1 MRRPGPSPKAIQ
13 RLRANGPALPASSL
27 VPESPLKVGCAIGDA
42 LAGLPPEL
50 LIELV
55 ARAGAHALE
64 VAGREEL
71 LKLVEHEVVGRRLRI
86 PEVRERHVR
95 AREPHKIGPHVRILP
110 AGGPFRRHPP
120 SPRAPARWG
129 ARSVSR
135 WPGCHLNS

>member
-95 AREPHKIGPHVRILP
+95 SEEHTSELQSLMRISYAVFCLKKKKTET
-110 AGGPFRRHPP
+110 
-120 SPRAPARWG
+120 
-129 ARSVSR
+129 
-135 WPGCHLNS
+135 L

>member
-1 MRRPGPSPKAIQ
+1 MLCFFFSSRRRHTRCALVTGVQTCALPIWRPIRPNGYLHRGRSRRPSNQPGQAMRRPGPSPKAIQ

-64 VAGREEL
+64 VAEIGRHTSEL
-71 LKLVEHEVVGRRLRI
+71 QYL
-86 PEVRERHVR
+86 
-95 AREPHKIGPHVRILP
+95 
-110 AGGPFRRHPP
+110 
-120 SPRAPARWG
+120 
-129 ARSVSR
+129 
-135 WPGCHLNS
+135 

>member
-13 RLRANGPALPASSL
+13 RLRANGPALQASSL

-50 LIELV
+50 LIALV

-71 LKLVEHEVVGRRLRI
+71 LKLVEHEVGGRRLRI
-86 PEVRERHVR
+86 PAVRERHVG
-95 AREPHKIGPHVRILP
+95 AREQIG
-110 AGGPFRRHPP
+110 
-120 SPRAPARWG
+120 RASCRE
-129 ARSVSR
+129 RV
-135 WPGCHLNS
+135 CEYVQI

>member
-55 ARAGAHALE
+55 ARAGAHALA

-71 LKLVEHEVVGRRLRI
+71 LKLVEHEGGGRRLRI
-86 PEVRERHVR
+86 PEEQ
-95 AREPHKIGPHVRILP
+95 EG
-110 AGGPFRRHPP
+110 RRV
-120 SPRAPARWG
+120 G
-129 ARSVSR
+129 K
-135 WPGCHLNS
+135 G

>member
-1 MRRPGPSPKAIQ
+1 MRPNGYLHRGRNRRPSNQPGQAMRRPGPSPKAIQ

-64 VAGREEL
+64 VAGREDR
-71 LKLVEHEVVGRRLRI
+71 KSTR
-86 PEVRERHVR
+86 
-95 AREPHKIGPHVRILP
+95 
-110 AGGPFRRHPP
+110 
-120 SPRAPARWG
+120 
-129 ARSVSR
+129 
-135 WPGCHLNS
+135 LNSSH